1 MTNRRDFY
9 LCYAR
14 PHMKGPHLLS
24 AGVVVVRW
32 LDNTPHYLL
41 LRAFNFWDFPKGLVE
56 VGEDPFAAAQR
67 EVAEESGLT
76 ELDFRWGT
84 QFRETPPYGP
94 NKIARYYLAAAPRG
108 EVYLPISAELGKP
121 EHDEFRWLDYPQAHA
136 VVSMRVRVILDWARA
151 FVEPQAP

>member
-1 MTNRRDFY
+1 MTN
-9 LCYAR
+9 
-14 PHMKGPHLLS
+14 PHLLS

-56 VGEDPFAAAQR
+56 EGEDPFAAAQR

-84 QFRETPPYGP
+84 LFRETPPYGP

-108 EVYLPISAELGKP
+108 EVYLPVSAELGKP
-121 EHDEFRWLDYPQAHA
+121 EHDEFRWLDYAQAHSI
-136 VVSMRVRVILDWARA
+136 VSVRVRVILDWA
-151 FVEPQAP
+151 QALVKSQQT

>member
-1 MTNRRDFY
+1 ME
-9 LCYAR
+9 
-14 PHMKGPHLLS
+14 KPHLLS
-24 AGVVVVRW
+24 AGVVVVRS

-56 VGEDPFAAAQR
+56 AGEDPFAAAQR

-76 ELDFRWGT
+76 ELEFRWGDD
-84 QFRETPPYGP
+84 FRETPRYGP

-121 EHDEFRWLDYPQAHA
+121 EHDEFRWVDYALGRSM
-136 VVSMRVRVILDWARA
+136 VSVRVQPIFDWAHDII
-151 FVEPQAP
+151 APDSK